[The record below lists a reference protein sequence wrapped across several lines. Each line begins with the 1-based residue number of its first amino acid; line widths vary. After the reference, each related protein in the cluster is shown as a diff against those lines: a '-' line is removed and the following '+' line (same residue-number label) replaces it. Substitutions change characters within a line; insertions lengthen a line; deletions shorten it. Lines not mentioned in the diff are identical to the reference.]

1 MVEFMK
7 TNVPEETVFW
17 SANSKEN
24 RGEKLT
30 GIPDSVD
37 SALPMSAGTFG
48 KRGKI
53 KSGVKR

>member
-1 MVEFMK
+1 MK

-30 GIPDSVD
+30 GIPDSVGG
-37 SALPMSAGTFG
+37 ALPMSTDAFG
-48 KRGKI
+48 KR
-53 KSGVKR
+53 S

>member
-30 GIPDSVD
+30 GIPDSVGD
-37 SALPMSAGTFG
+37 ALPMSAGTFG
-48 KRGKI
+48 KR
-53 KSGVKR
+53 S